1 MLSQREKKV
10 AWRENSGKKESVLG
24 QEEYFLRYVNRV
36 RDILHTGCDYVKT
49 LSLIDRY
56 VPWHPG
62 DYSDRGTAMSAVPL
76 LPRDLL
82 ACVSV

>member
-49 LSLIDRY
+49 LS
-56 VPWHPG
+56 
-62 DYSDRGTAMSAVPL
+62 
-76 LPRDLL
+76 
-82 ACVSV
+82 